1 MGMKIENSL
10 DWNLVCHKLEK
21 QLSDIPYNQELHKML
36 SNISKMVDELSK
48 IEVLARRTYKSNLTL
63 EKVEAINKAIDH
75 LEKLIV
81 MANLMK

>member
-1 MGMKIENSL
+1 MKIENSL

-48 IEVLARRTYKSNLTL
+48 VEVLARRTYKSNLTL